1 MNKLKIHVL
10 QQKALSSLGKYLFMM
25 VLAFLA
31 VSCSKK
37 VEVTGKVTGGS
48 PLERIEFTEASGVA
62 TLPVINMGVDK
73 DGNFKG
79 DFDAPKSGMYVISYA
94 GKQNLIYLKTGQ
106 SLNITGDAATFPAE
120 FKITGDAKGNNDF
133 LQQTQKYMTEYTQ
146 KVNMQDNMNKD
157 EGAFLKALQKIQA
170 DLEKNIDEVGKKTGA
185 DKEVISW
192 KKNDVRTGIMSIIP
206 QYEMYRKQMTA
217 NPAFANSKALKDYEL
232 KLQEDKDTMVKEHPL
247 YRNYLLGKMSEDF
260 QKYATAQTAG
270 KTDMITS
277 EVFSNYL
284 KQRKDL
290 SQTAKDY
297 LLAFVMAQ
305 SDINPSSTKETT
317 DKVTSIIDKDI
328 KDAEIK
334 KDLKKVLFVLSGLK
348 KGEAAPE
355 AALIK
360 QDGKAYK
367 IADSKGK
374 PTVMMFYA
382 SWTPYITE
390 STVPIL
396 SQVVDF
402 YKQKMNFVF
411 VNFDDTKEQ
420 FNKTSSA
427 MLKGIPGT
435 NVYAEGGL
443 NSDFAK
449 KYGIYGFKLTPS
461 FIVLDKDGKI
471 AGRNFFNLGDPE
483 LVALLD
489 QLSGLKAPQVAPEAS
504 LQNDLFAPE
513 GELQPEDGSTPPPP
527 APATK

>member
-1 MNKLKIHVL
+1 MKKLKIHAL
-10 QQKALSSLGKYLFMM
+10 QQNMLRSVSKYL
-25 VLAFLA
+25 VLILVAMLA

-62 TLPVINMGVDK
+62 TLPIINLGLDK

-79 DFDAPKSGMYVISYA
+79 NFDAPRSGMYVISYA
-94 GKQNLIYLKTGQ
+94 GKQNLIYLKSGQ
-106 SLNITGDAATFPAE
+106 SLNISGNAATFPGE
-120 FKITGDAKGNNDF
+120 YTITGDAKGNNDF
-133 LQQTQKYMTEYTQ
+133 LQQTQKHMTEYTQ
-146 KVNMQDNMNKD
+146 KVNLQEHMQKD
-157 EGAFLKALQKIQA
+157 ENAFLKELKKIQS
-170 DLEKNIDEVGKKTGA
+170 DLEKNIDEVAKKTNA
-185 DKEVISW
+185 DKEVVTW

-206 QYEMYRKQMTA
+206 QYETFRKQSAA
-217 NPAFANSKALKDYEL
+217 NPSFAISKALKDYEMS
-232 KLQEDKDTMVKEHPL
+232 LQEDKDQLIKEHPL
-247 YRNYLLGKMSEDF
+247 YRNYLLSKMSGDF
-260 QKYATAQTAG
+260 QKYATAQTQG

-277 EVFSNYL
+277 EVFSSYL

-290 SQTAKDY
+290 SPIAKDY

-305 SDINPSSTKETT
+305 SDINPSATKETN
-317 DKVTSIIDKDI
+317 DKLAVIIDKDI
-328 KDAEIK
+328 KDATIK
-334 KDLKKVLFVLSGLK
+334 KDLKKIQFVLTGLK
-348 KGEAAPE
+348 KGEVAPE
-355 AALIK
+355 AALVK

-367 IADSKGK
+367 LADSKGK
-374 PTVMMFYA
+374 PTVLMFYA

-396 SQVVDF
+396 RQVVDF
-402 YKQKMNFVF
+402 YKQKMNFTF

-443 NSDFAK
+443 NSGFAE
-449 KYGIYGFKLTPS
+449 KYGIYGFKLTPG
-461 FIVLDKDGKI
+461 FLVLDKDGKI

-504 LQNDLFAPE
+504 LQNDLLAP
-513 GELQPEDGSTPPPP
+513 QP
-527 APATK
+527 APADTAAAK